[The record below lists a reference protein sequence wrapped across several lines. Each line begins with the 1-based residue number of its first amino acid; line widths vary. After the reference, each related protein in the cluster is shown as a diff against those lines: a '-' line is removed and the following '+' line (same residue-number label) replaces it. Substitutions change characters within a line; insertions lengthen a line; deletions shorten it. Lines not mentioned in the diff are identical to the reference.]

1 MLRVGLTGGLASGK
15 TNVGQALES
24 MGCYLIQA
32 DQLGRK
38 VLEPGGPAYA
48 SVLKE
53 FGTGILE
60 EDGSI
65 NRRELAAQVFAN
77 PDRLSVLNSLVHP
90 HVIELEGKL
99 LAEYERREPH
109 GIGIVEAAILIETGS
124 FKRFDKLILVMCSQE
139 QQLERAMK
147 RDGLSYEEVQAR
159 LERQMPLEEKRQY
172 ADYVIDTSG
181 SKEET
186 LAQTREVYNSLR
198 SLIQK

>member
-32 DQLGRK
+32 DRLGRK

-53 FGTGILE
+53 FGAGILE

-77 PDRLSVLNSLVHP
+77 PDRLAVLNSLVHP

-109 GIGIVEAAILIETGS
+109 GIGVVEAAILIETGS
-124 FKRFDKLILVMCSQE
+124 FRRFDKLILVMCSQE